1 MTQLKLFTVYCID
14 MSALVDL
21 KRYPRDMKIFIPI
34 WEKVENLILNERL
47 ISSIEVLREIREG
60 DDELVDWAN
69 KHKKMFYDI
78 DNGQIANINKVRRNY
93 DVDYWEREINKDG
106 PWGDPW
112 VIALSISTNAIIVTN
127 ENKVKRN
134 RIPFVAKKF
143 GINSLNLLEFFK
155 SIGIE

>member
-1 MTQLKLFTVYCID
+1 